1 MDRIHHIFVTVL
13 LSPTSAY
20 VIKEMKKDDRLLF
33 LIYGKDR
40 MRGILF
46 GIDEMMFV
54 NGLENKIGLE
64 MKIAANFI

>member
-13 LSPTSAY
+13 LPSTSAY

-40 MRGILF
+40 MTGILF

-64 MKIAANFI
+64 MKIPANFI